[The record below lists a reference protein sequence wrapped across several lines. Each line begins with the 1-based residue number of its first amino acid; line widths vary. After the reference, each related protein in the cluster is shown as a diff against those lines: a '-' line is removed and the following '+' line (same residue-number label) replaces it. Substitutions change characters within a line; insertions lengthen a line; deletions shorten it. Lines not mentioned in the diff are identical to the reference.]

1 MTSGELQQ
9 QIFNAIKS
17 RAGENMLLADEVAK
31 LLDISVDSA
40 YRRIRGEKTVS
51 LDELHTLCRHYKI
64 SLDKLMNVQTG
75 GFLFEGNFL
84 DNKTFRFDAYLKG
97 VMNNLAYIGNFKE
110 KEYYYLCKDSPFF
123 QHFYFR
129 EFAAF
134 KYYFWMGTLLFFPEF
149 RNKKINFK
157 NYPEELFIIGQK
169 ILDIYDH
176 IDSVEIWNIES
187 LNGTLRQIDY
197 YKDSG
202 MFESD
207 EDILSVYEAI
217 EKTMDHL
224 EKQAELGYKFKY
236 GDPEKK
242 PLSKYRMYFNEVV
255 LGDNQM
261 LGIMDGSKI
270 AYVPHSGAN
279 YLITRDVSYC
289 DHFHQYLQNLMKRST
304 LISEVSEKERARFF
318 RIIRDKIH
326 HRKESL
332 RVLRG

>member
-17 RAGENMLLADEVAK
+17 RAGENLLLADEVAK

-40 YRRIRGEKTVS
+40 YRRIRGEKTVT
-51 LDELHTLCRHYKI
+51 LDELYTLCSHYKI
-64 SLDKLMNVQTG
+64 SLDKLMDVQTG
-75 GFLFEGNFL
+75 AFMFEGNFL

-97 VMNNLAYIGNFKE
+97 VMHGMAYINSFKE

-123 QHFYFR
+123 HQFHFR

-134 KYYFWMGTLLFFPEF
+134 KYYFWMGTLFFFPEF
-149 RNKKINFK
+149 RNKKISLEE
-157 NYPEELFIIGQK
+157 YPDELFGLGQK

-187 LNGTLRQIDY
+187 MNGTLRQIDY
-197 YKDSG
+197 YKDGG

-207 EDILSVYEAI
+207 EDILKVYEAI

-242 PLSKYRMYFNEVV
+242 PLSKFRMYFNEVV

-261 LGIMDGSKI
+261 LGITDGSKI
-270 AYVPHSGAN
+270 AYIPHSGAN
-279 YLITRDVSYC
+279 YLVTRDITYC
-289 DHFHQYLQNLMKRST
+289 DHFHQYLQNLMRRST

-318 RIIRDKIH
+318 RIIRDKIN

-332 RVLRG
+332 KV